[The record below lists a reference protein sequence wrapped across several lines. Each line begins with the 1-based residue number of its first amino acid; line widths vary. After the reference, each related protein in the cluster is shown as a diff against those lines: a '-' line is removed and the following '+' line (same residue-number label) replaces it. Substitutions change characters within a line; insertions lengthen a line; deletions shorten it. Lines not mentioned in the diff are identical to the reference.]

1 MESYSF
7 DCAASR
13 ASETLQLEIVRVKNA
28 KRAENMEVVDTF
40 TPSEASIREIVRSE
54 IPNDRDDRLRKVSIT
69 SSKDRTGGRSNGKQQ

>member
-13 ASETLQLEIVRVKNA
+13 ASETLQSEIVRVEKA
-28 KRAENMEVVDTF
+28 KRAENMEAVDMF
-40 TPSEASIREIVRSE
+40 TPSEASIQEIVRSE
-54 IPNDRDDRLRKVSIT
+54 IPNDRDNRKVSIT